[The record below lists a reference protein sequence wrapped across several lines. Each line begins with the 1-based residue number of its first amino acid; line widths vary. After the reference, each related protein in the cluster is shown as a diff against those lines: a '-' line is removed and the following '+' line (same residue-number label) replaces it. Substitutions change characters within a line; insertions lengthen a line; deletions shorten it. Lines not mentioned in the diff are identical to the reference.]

1 MGELAQGRALAP
13 HAKKA
18 FGDTEGRQEKLQLL
32 WTLCGTP
39 HCLLFPCPHPR
50 QRGSAATGPRAPV
63 GWGLAWSSRG
73 TMPHLCPGDHLQFRG
88 VGHEGVGHRPV
99 TWPQRRGQLNHTSL
113 YVNLLLA
120 PGDSVLL
127 GLISA
132 LGFKEDFPATFL
144 SEQGNLNSLVLLLSI
159 RPFLGSWGPKRS
171 GLWVIV
177 QVKTTRGCILTPSH
191 KTGVT
196 RWLSGV

>member
-1 MGELAQGRALAP
+1 MPRRHLETLR
-13 HAKKA
+13 
-18 FGDTEGRQEKLQLL
+18 EGRKSCSCSGHCVGPHTVFCSPAPTPGNVVLLLQAPGPQWGGVWL
-32 WTLCGTP
+32 GP
-39 HCLLFPCPHPR
+39 QGEQCPTY
-50 QRGSAATGPRAPV
+50 ALEATCSFE
-63 GWGLAWSSRG
+63 GWGTR
-73 TMPHLCPGDHLQFRG
+73 
-88 VGHEGVGHRPV
+88 GVGHRPV

-113 YVNLLLA
+113 YVNLLPA

-132 LGFKEDFPATFL
+132 LGVKEDFPATFL

-196 RWLSGV
+196 